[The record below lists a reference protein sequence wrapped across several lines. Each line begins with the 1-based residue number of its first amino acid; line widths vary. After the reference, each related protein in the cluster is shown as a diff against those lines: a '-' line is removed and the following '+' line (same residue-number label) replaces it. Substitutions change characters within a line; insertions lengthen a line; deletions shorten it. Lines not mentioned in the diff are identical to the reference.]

1 MSNPGFLLAE
11 DAAVKTRF
19 SGLTVSDDRNGAR
32 PVQVFFR
39 YPEGETERLYPFITI
54 EMIDIVHALD
64 RQHSEVSIY
73 ASTAPASAA
82 ASVHFNGPNAMKY
95 WPSSHDDFT
104 QFSATAP
111 VVRANEF
118 IPVDILYQVS
128 TYARSA
134 LHDRQLSSQMLSS
147 VARLRWGFID
157 VPEDNT
163 IRRFD
168 LLDWVTADLLDP
180 EAGYRK
186 RIFRKV
192 YTLRMSAEIP
202 STTLYASKRVQT
214 ISSSISD
221 QNSNLTETVQN

>member
-1 MSNPGFLLAE
+1 MANPGFLLAE

-19 SGLTVSDDRNGAR
+19 SGMTVSDDKNASR

-39 YPEGETERLYPFITI
+39 YPEGDTERIYPFITI
-54 EMIDIVHALD
+54 EMIDIIHALD
-64 RQHSEVSIY
+64 RQHSEVQIY
-73 ASTAPASAA
+73 ASTSGA
-82 ASVHFNGPNAMKY
+82 ASLQFTGPNAMQY
-95 WPSSHDDFT
+95 WPSEHHNFT
-104 QFSATAP
+104 QFAGSAP
-111 VVRANEF
+111 VVSTNEF

-134 LHDRQLSSQMLSS
+134 LHDRQLSAQMLHSR
-147 VARLRWGFID
+147 ARLRWGFID
-157 VPEDNT
+157 VPEDGT

-192 YTLRMSAEIP
+192 YTLKMSAEM
-202 STTLYASKRVQT
+202 STYDLVASKRVAT
-214 ISSSISD
+214 ISSSIHGTST
-221 QNSNLTETVQN
+221 NLTEPIN

>member
-11 DAAVKTRF
+11 DAAVKARF

-32 PVQVFFR
+32 GVQVFFR

-54 EMIDIVHALD
+54 EMIDIVHALE
-64 RQHSEVSIY
+64 RQHSEVTIY
-73 ASTAPASAA
+73 ASTSSAA
-82 ASVHFNGPNAMKY
+82 STQFTGPNALEY
-95 WPSSHDDFT
+95 WPSTHADFT
-104 QFSATAP
+104 QFAASVP
-111 VVRANEF
+111 VVSANEF

-134 LHDRQLSSQMLSS
+134 LHDRQLSAQMLSS

-202 STTLYASKRVQT
+202 STTLYRSKRVET

-221 QNSNLTETVQN
+221 QNSNLSETVQN

>member
-11 DAAVKTRF
+11 DAAIKARF
-19 SGLTVSDDRNGAR
+19 SNLTVSDDRNGAR

-54 EMIDIVHALD
+54 EMIDIIHALD
-64 RQHSEVSIY
+64 RQHSEVSLY
-73 ASTAPASAA
+73 ASTSSAASAQYE
-82 ASVHFNGPNAMKY
+82 GPNVLEY
-95 WPSSHDDFT
+95 WPSYYEGFT
-104 QFSATAP
+104 QFAASAP
-111 VVRANEF
+111 LVRTNEF

-134 LHDRQLSSQMLSS
+134 LHDRQLSAQILRS
-147 VARLRWGFID
+147 VAPLRWGFID

-192 YTLRMSAEIP
+192 YTLKMSAEIT
-202 STTLYASKRVQT
+202 STNLFLSKRVET

-221 QNSNLTETVQN
+221 ENSNLSETVQN